1 MLIEKITS
9 RQNPLVKRFRRVRAG
24 GERHMIL
31 LEGVRLIEEA
41 LRAGAHFESVAFT
54 SEIEATDRG
63 MALLDALQQVRCR
76 GAHIPRQVMEVFSDT
91 ETPQG
96 IAAIASRPYYELE
109 SLFARAP
116 QLLIIADRLQD
127 PGNLGAIIRTA
138 EAAGATGLV
147 TTPDTVDPFNHK
159 ALRASMGA
167 ALRLPLAT
175 HVASTEIA
183 RLCHEHRVKAFATS
197 TRPARAAGVIEEAS
211 RAETIR
217 LYTEIDM
224 AAPVAFLLGREASG
238 VSNEASF
245 QADGL
250 IHIPM
255 ASGVES
261 LNVAA
266 AATVLLY
273 EAARQRNFCFGEN
286 EKGE

>member
-24 GERHMIL
+24 GERRMIL
-31 LEGVRLIEEA
+31 LEGVRLVEEA
-41 LRAGAHFESVAFT
+41 IRAGAHFESVAFT

-63 MALLDALQQVRCR
+63 IALLDALQQVRCR
-76 GAHIPRQVMEVFSDT
+76 GAHVTSQIMNIFSDT
-91 ETPQG
+91 EAHQG
-96 IAAIASRPYYELE
+96 VAAIAARPHYETDDV
-109 SLFARAP
+109 FARVP

-138 EAAGATGLV
+138 EAAGATGVV

-175 HVASTEIA
+175 HIIGSEIA
-183 RLCHEHRVKAFATS
+183 RLCREHKVRAIATR
-197 TRPARAAGVIEEAS
+197 TRPARASGVIEDAS
-211 RAETIR
+211 RAEPIR
-217 LYTEIDM
+217 LYIEVDM
-224 AAPVAFLLGREASG
+224 TTPVAFILGREASG
-238 VSNEASF
+238 VSNEAMLE
-245 QADGL
+245 ADGL

-255 ASGVES
+255 ANEVES

-266 AATVLLY
+266 AGAVLLY
-273 EAARQRNFCFGEN
+273 EAARQRNFSFL
-286 EKGE
+286 EK